1 MDSFQGQSKH
11 SDWLLM
17 VEGGESARELIAAAG
32 EIDQSKAHGSGAG
45 I

>member
-17 VEGGESARELIAAAG
+17 VEGGESASNLIAAAG
-32 EIDQSKAHGSGAG
+32 EIDHSKVCGSGVG